1 MTETNTEV
9 NENPF
14 IEFVARYYN
23 DPVLLVEEVLGM
35 DGRDAQHTIDPKQ
48 RELLEAV
55 ARGERRV
62 TVRSGHG
69 VGKTAALAWLIVWF
83 LLTRYPMKVI
93 ATAPTASQLFDALAA
108 EVKIWIG
115 KLPKP
120 VQDTLEVKSERIEL
134 RRDPSASFVAFNTSR
149 AETPEALQGKHA
161 DNVLLIADEASGV
174 PDPVFEASSGSMA
187 GPNRQMVL
195 AGNPVRSSGLFWQTF
210 NDEDVAPKW
219 YKIHISAVG
228 HPRIPNDFITDMASR
243 YGENSNAFRVRV
255 LGEFPLADD
264 DTVIPFEL
272 AESAMNR
279 DVQPVNVQPIW
290 GLDVAGGGKN
300 ASTLAKRKGNVLLE
314 PVRSWRGLGTME
326 LVGRVK
332 EQWDMC
338 PLDYRPS
345 SICID
350 SIGIGAGVADRLH
363 EMGLPALSINVG
375 ESSAMKDRFANLKAE
390 LWWTVREWFE
400 ARDVNISRDKVLR
413 DQLIMLRVRQTTTNK
428 IGIET
433 KDQLK
438 ARGKESPDEADAF
451 VLTFAVPAMRAGGK
465 SAKQSWNK
473 PLKRV
478 IPGLP

>member
-1 MTETNTEV
+1 MAGIE

-14 IEFVARYYN
+14 VDFVARYYY

-35 DGRDAQHTIDPKQ
+35 DGRDAEHTIDPKQ

-93 ATAPTASQLFDALAA
+93 ATAPTASQLFNALAT
-108 EVKIWIG
+108 EVKVWIG
-115 KLPKP
+115 RLPKP
-120 VQDTLEVKSERIEL
+120 VQDTLEIKSERIEL

-149 AETPEALQGKHA
+149 AETPEAMQGVHSA
-161 DNVLLIADEASGV
+161 NVLLLADEASGV

-210 NDEDVAPKW
+210 NDDDVSPNW
-219 YKIHISAVG
+219 YKIHISAVD
-228 HPRIPNDFITDMASR
+228 HPRIPKDFIMDMASR

-255 LGEFPLADD
+255 LGEFPLADA

-279 DVQPVNVQPIW
+279 DVKPINVQPIW
-290 GLDVAGGGKN
+290 GLDVAGKGKDKS
-300 ASTLAKRKGNVLLE
+300 ALAKRKGNVLLE
-314 PVRSWRGLGTME
+314 PVKTWAGLDTME
-326 LVGRVK
+326 LVGRIK
-332 EQWDMC
+332 QEWDSC
-338 PLDYRPS
+338 PLDLRPS
-345 SICID
+345 TICID
-350 SIGIGAGVADRLH
+350 SIGIGAGVADRLR
-363 EMGLPALSINVG
+363 EMEMPALSINVG
-375 ESSAMKDRFANLKAE
+375 ESSAMKDRFANLKSE

-400 ARDVNISRDKVLR
+400 PRDVNISQDKKLR
-413 DQLIMLRVRQTTTNK
+413 DQLISVKVKPTATNK

-433 KDQLK
+433 KDQMR
-438 ARGKESPDEADAF
+438 ARGAKSPDEADA
-451 VLTFAVPAMRAGGK
+451 
-465 SAKQSWNK
+465 
-473 PLKRV
+473 
-478 IPGLP
+478 

>member
-1 MTETNTEV
+1 MEL

-14 IEFVARYYN
+14 AEFVPRYYH
-23 DPVLLVEEVLGM
+23 DPVLMVEEVLGM

-62 TVRSGHG
+62 SVRSGHG
-69 VGKTAALAWLIVWF
+69 VGKTASLAWLIIWF
-83 LLTRYPMKVI
+83 ILTRYPQKTI

-108 EVKIWIG
+108 EVKVWIG

-120 VQDTLEVKSERIEL
+120 LQEILEIKSERIEL
-134 RRDPSASFVAFNTSR
+134 KRDPAASFIAFNTSR
-149 AETPEALQGKHA
+149 AETPEALQGKHS

-210 NDEDVAPKW
+210 NDEEVSPQW

-228 HPRIPNDFITDMASR
+228 HPRIPQDFITDMASR

-279 DVQPVNVQPIW
+279 DVQPINVQPIW
-290 GLDVAGGGKN
+290 GVDVAGGGKN
-300 ASTLAKRKGNVLLE
+300 KSTLAKRKGNVLLE
-314 PVRSWRGLGTME
+314 PVKKWQGLGTME
-326 LVGRVK
+326 LVGRIK
-332 EQWDMC
+332 EQWDTT

-345 SICID
+345 AICID
-350 SIGIGAGVADRLH
+350 SIGIGAGVADRLR
-363 EMGLPALSINVG
+363 EMGLPSLSINVG
-375 ESSAMKDRFANLKAE
+375 ETAAMRDRFANLKAE

-400 ARDVNISRDKVLR
+400 KRDVNISRDKVLR
-413 DQLIMLRVRQTTTNK
+413 DQLILLRVKPTVTNK
-428 IGIET
+428 IGVET
-433 KDQLK
+433 KIQLK
-438 ARGKESPDEADAF
+438 QRGKDSPDEAEAF
-451 VLTFAVPAMRAGGK
+451 VLTFAVPAMQAGGHNTR
-465 SAKQSWNK
+465 QSWNK
-473 PLKRV
+473 PLKRI